1 MKNDQVNRELFEIM
15 IEIKQ
20 IVEHMYQCSGDDS
33 ALSILQFR
41 ALRFLFLNENATSSQ
56 LASDV
61 DISPSSSAQLADRL
75 EKLGFLKRFHDEKD
89 RRIVRLCIT
98 DEGKKELQRL
108 KESMYQ
114 TVNSIYSCLSEKDL
128 QEFLRI
134 HKILLASLEK
144 TIKHK

>member
-1 MKNDQVNRELFEIM
+1 MKNDQLNRELFEIV

-20 IVEHMYQCSGDDS
+20 IVEHMCKCSGEDS

-41 ALRFLFLNENATSSQ
+41 ALRFLFLNERATSSQ
-56 LASDV
+56 LANDV

-75 EKLGFLKRFHDEKD
+75 EKSGFLKRFHDEKD
-89 RRIVRLCIT
+89 RRIVRLHIT
-98 DEGKKELQRL
+98 DEGKKELQLL

-114 TVNSIYSCLSEKDL
+114 TVNSIYACLSEKDL

-134 HKILLASLEK
+134 HIILLASLEEK
-144 TIKHK
+144 IKQK